1 MEQKKINDL
10 SNKYQ
15 QEYEQSKLDY
25 EVAKVFFY
33 NMPFWKYII
42 SLFIIFTSFFV
53 GYALGEIIPNNQMD
67 IQQKILLLFMNSI
80 VFPISITIWIMYP
93 IMDLNKPN
101 KNYFDTVLNQ
111 IDNKVQSKHIVL
123 KENSDLKQVKMVVND
138 ILHTLN
144 NNENIIS
151 YLDIYNIYK
160 QSRDNFRRAKNRL
173 KNLDNKIDRMIKKQK
188 QKENIQEYIK
198 EYNRQ

>member
-1 MEQKKINDL
+1 
-10 SNKYQ
+10 
-15 QEYEQSKLDY
+15 
-25 EVAKVFFY
+25 
-33 NMPFWKYII
+33 
-42 SLFIIFTSFFV
+42 
-53 GYALGEIIPNNQMD
+53 
-67 IQQKILLLFMNSI
+67 
-80 VFPISITIWIMYP
+80 
-93 IMDLNKPN
+93 MDLNKPN

-123 KENSDLKQVKMVVND
+123 KENSDLKQIKMVVND

-160 QSRDNFRRAKNRL
+160 QSRGDFRRAKNRL

-188 QKENIQEYIK
+188 QKENIQEYLK
-198 EYNRQ
+198 QYNSH

>member
-1 MEQKKINDL
+1 
-10 SNKYQ
+10 
-15 QEYEQSKLDY
+15 
-25 EVAKVFFY
+25 
-33 NMPFWKYII
+33 MPFWKYVI

-53 GYALGEIIPNNQMD
+53 GYTLGEIIPDNQMD

-80 VFPISITIWIMYP
+80 VLPISLTIWIMFP

-123 KENSDLKQVKMVVND
+123 KENSDLKQIKMVVND

-160 QSRDNFRRAKNRL
+160 QSRGDFRRAKNRL

-188 QKENIQEYIK
+188 QKENIQEYLK
-198 EYNRQ
+198 QYNSH